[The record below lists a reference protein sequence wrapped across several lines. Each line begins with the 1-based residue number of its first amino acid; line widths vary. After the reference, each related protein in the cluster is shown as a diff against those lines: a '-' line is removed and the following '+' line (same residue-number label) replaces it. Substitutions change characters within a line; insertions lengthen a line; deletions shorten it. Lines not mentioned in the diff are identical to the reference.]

1 MAARRNIVPAA
12 EISIATV
19 VDPSS
24 LLFSLFFSFSWIPSF
39 RSSFSSLS
47 VRFFFLTLLEKSE
60 RDCEEKQRLLTRP
73 SEGANWARLISRVT
87 SRARWMFGA
96 NDVVNKFEGFRV

>member
-24 LLFSLFFSFSWIPSF
+24 LLFSLFFSFSRISL
-39 RSSFSSLS
+39 FSLLFLVSLCLIL
-47 VRFFFLTLLEKSE
+47 FLTLLEKSE
-60 RDCEEKQRLLTRP
+60 RDREEKQRLLTRP
-73 SEGANWARLISRVT
+73 SESANWARLISRVT